1 MPESHTG
8 ARRRS
13 DLVPLARGKTLLAG
27 RSSGSG
33 RGSRGSDL
41 VNRTTLPDLCGTMS
55 PWLSCAGS
63 TWGIAVRWKAPG
75 ATTLAIAC
83 AVAAGVSY
91 FADRIHAVHYTSPPR
106 FGTATVHPE
115 FGPGVNSDLQ
125 GARIAK
131 NGTLQVVATGG
142 RCAAA
147 TDIRKVET
155 AKSIRVRVRVAGVPQ
170 SGGCAM
176 IAIPWFVDVH
186 LDAPLGSR
194 TLVDDTTGQKL
205 QAADC
210 TTVPRPSRG
219 LCVAA
224 PASGP

>member
-1 MPESHTG
+1 M
-8 ARRRS
+8 
-13 DLVPLARGKTLLAG
+13 
-27 RSSGSG
+27 
-33 RGSRGSDL
+33 
-41 VNRTTLPDLCGTMS
+41 
-55 PWLSCAGS
+55 
-63 TWGIAVRWKAPG
+63 RWKAL
-75 ATTLAIAC
+75 AAATLAVAC
-83 AVAAGVSY
+83 VFAAGVTY
-91 FADRIHAVHYTSPPR
+91 FADRIHAAQYTSPPT

-115 FGPGVNSDLQ
+115 FGPGENSDLQ
-125 GARIAK
+125 GARISQ
-131 NGTLQVVATGG
+131 NGTLQLVATGG
-142 RCAAA
+142 RCAAV
-147 TDIRKVET
+147 TDIRKLET
-155 AKSIRVRVRVAGVPQ
+155 AKSIRVRVQVATVPY

-194 TLVDDTTGQKL
+194 TLVDDTTGQNL